1 MNEVEKYYVS
11 LLQEIRIMQDTAEDG
26 ANQEQLFTQIAIEML
41 SDAGETENASPA
53 YDERELGTKRQHKI
67 NGYAISDNYETV
79 DLFIS
84 IFQNTDT
91 LPRIAKEEIDRAARR
106 ITNFFRKAFYNDY
119 AKEIDESSAIFQF
132 AYDLAELKELRE
144 SLVRVNVCILTNG
157 TYNGEIPKQEKIAGQ
172 DIYYNVY
179 DINRLY
185 TISEKSHISIE
196 LDFEEQNIK
205 IPCLKAP
212 IENPDYESYIAIIPG
227 LGLAKLY
234 KQFGARLLEQN
245 VRSFLQF
252 TGKINKGIRKT
263 INEEAH
269 MFLAFN
275 NGISAT
281 ADYIELD
288 ETGHYVKK
296 ISNLQIVN
304 GGQTTASIYHTWEKD
319 KADISDIFV
328 QMKISVIKKVDTYGE
343 IVSKISEY
351 ANTQNKVNNADF
363 SSNNPILID
372 LEKISRCSFSP
383 ITPQNPIPTIWFFE
397 RANGQYRNLRMRD
410 GFTKSRQTQ
419 FDLKYPKKQM
429 FKKTDLAKF
438 VNSYR
443 EILDGRK
450 VVIGPH
456 FVVRGN
462 EKNYAQ
468 FISYNLPGK
477 ITGVYFEDIV
487 AKMIL
492 FRTAERLYGIKPNSI
507 GDMRNAVVPYAISLF
522 GYCTNYRLNLGKIWK
537 NQKVSDELSAV
548 LYKLMKQLN
557 EFILNNS
564 PSKHYIEWAKREDCW
579 NIIKQQNW
587 HIDTDSIKADFATE
601 EQLKIRQLTTDIL
614 DEDAIQK
621 KYEIELL
628 RSIPYALWK
637 KIELWGRDSGFL
649 NTNQQSF
656 AGFDMANAVKFN
668 REISDAKR
676 AKAMRIYEIV
686 CEHNIDL
693 LSEADE
699 LTEPAKEEIKEDQ
712 VDTDLGITVELIQK
726 MADWDK
732 RRRILKDWQWKVLN
746 EVASGKRQLDSRLAW
761 GCKKSLDILK
771 KHGFTEV

>member
-1 MNEVEKYYVS
+1 MMK
-11 LLQEIRIMQDTAEDG
+11 
-26 ANQEQLFTQIAIEML
+26 
-41 SDAGETENASPA
+41 
-53 YDERELGTKRQHKI
+53 RELGTKRQHKI

-119 AKEIDESSAIFQF
+119 AKEIDESSPIFQF

-351 ANTQNKVNNADF
+351 ANTQNKVNNATF
-363 SSNNPILID
+363 LQTIQFLLTWKKFPVAHFLLSHLKIQFLQFGFLKELTGNTKFAYERWIYKVKTNPI
-372 LEKISRCSFSP
+372 
-383 ITPQNPIPTIWFFE
+383 
-397 RANGQYRNLRMRD
+397 
-410 GFTKSRQTQ
+410 
-419 FDLKYPKKQM
+419 
-429 FKKTDLAKF
+429 
-438 VNSYR
+438 
-443 EILDGRK
+443 
-450 VVIGPH
+450 
-456 FVVRGN
+456 
-462 EKNYAQ
+462 
-468 FISYNLPGK
+468 
-477 ITGVYFEDIV
+477 
-487 AKMIL
+487 
-492 FRTAERLYGIKPNSI
+492 
-507 GDMRNAVVPYAISLF
+507 
-522 GYCTNYRLNLGKIWK
+522 
-537 NQKVSDELSAV
+537 
-548 LYKLMKQLN
+548 
-557 EFILNNS
+557 
-564 PSKHYIEWAKREDCW
+564 
-579 NIIKQQNW
+579 
-587 HIDTDSIKADFATE
+587 
-601 EQLKIRQLTTDIL
+601 
-614 DEDAIQK
+614 
-621 KYEIELL
+621 
-628 RSIPYALWK
+628 
-637 KIELWGRDSGFL
+637 
-649 NTNQQSF
+649 
-656 AGFDMANAVKFN
+656 
-668 REISDAKR
+668 
-676 AKAMRIYEIV
+676 
-686 CEHNIDL
+686 
-693 LSEADE
+693 
-699 LTEPAKEEIKEDQ
+699 
-712 VDTDLGITVELIQK
+712 
-726 MADWDK
+726 
-732 RRRILKDWQWKVLN
+732 
-746 EVASGKRQLDSRLAW
+746 
-761 GCKKSLDILK
+761 
-771 KHGFTEV
+771 